1 MEVPT
6 MEVSKILNILYRYL
20 WLLVLTIVIASLTTF
35 FALNKQPASY
45 KATTQLLVGPTLDN
59 PSPDLNSLRIGGQL
73 IQTYAELVT
82 THSFLEAV
90 NDKLDQKIDLD
101 TLDNI
106 MSTRQNT
113 ETRVLTII
121 VYHPDPKQAAA
132 IANAAA
138 NTLLELSPSKDNTT
152 ALLRNQ
158 MSDQSHQLEQI
169 VTKAEASIEQLEVEL
184 TNLKNTKVL
193 SPEGVKAN
201 LDQQTL
207 VVRQLADERSRLSDA
222 LRTLATIYQVLLDTN
237 TNQLQVI
244 QTAEAVIPVDQNLSL
259 RVATSGITGLVLA
272 LIIVFAAEYLD
283 DRVRFPKDLT
293 RVTGVPVL
301 SSIDKHTRLE
311 GSELQRLV
319 TFTQPNSQAA
329 NNYREVVAKL
339 LFSIGESTPY
349 TLLLSS
355 VGAQS
360 GNDTAAA
367 AGNLAVAFAKAG
379 KRVVLID
386 AQFHNPLLTKTFK
399 VANREGLSDAVI
411 NNSVKPNLTLIEEV
425 PNMRFLPAGIASEKG
440 SDAMLNS
447 TKIAKVV
454 ESVQKEAD
462 IVLVAGSPVSWFAES
477 LTLASQVNAVV
488 LVARYGEV
496 HSKVFTKVIENLHLM
511 NIQLAGVI
519 FDYNPSPFAFDEE
532 NQNISA
538 WTRFASRAAFL
549 KKTTSKIGNADIA
562 KQTTKG

>member
-1 MEVPT
+1 

-20 WLLVLTIVIASLTTF
+20 WLLALTIVIASLTTF
-35 FALNKQPASY
+35 FVLNKQPVSY
-45 KATTQLLVGPTLDN
+45 KATTLLLVGPTLDN
-59 PSPDLNSLRIGGQL
+59 PSPDLNSLKIGGQL

-82 THSFLEAV
+82 TRSFLQAV
-90 NDKLDQKIDLD
+90 NDKLDQKMDLD

-106 MSTRQNT
+106 LSTRQNT

-121 VYHPDPKQAAA
+121 VYHPDPKQAVA
-132 IANAAA
+132 IANATAQ
-138 NTLLELSPSKDNTT
+138 TFVELSPSKDNTT

-158 MSDQSHQLEQI
+158 MSDQSHQLEGI
-169 VTKAEASIEQLEVEL
+169 VTKAESSIEQLEIEL
-184 TNLKNTKVL
+184 TNLKNMKVL

-237 TNQLQVI
+237 TNQLEVI
-244 QTAEAVIPVDQNLSL
+244 QTADAVIPVNQNLSL

-293 RVTGVPVL
+293 RTSGVSVL
-301 SSIDKHTRLE
+301 SAIDKHSRLD
-311 GSELQRLV
+311 GSELERLV
-319 TFTQPNSQAA
+319 TFAQPKSQAA
-329 NNYREVVAKL
+329 NDYREVVAKL
-339 LFSIGESTPY
+339 LFAIGESTPY

-355 VGAQS
+355 VGSQS
-360 GNDTAAA
+360 GSDTAAA

-379 KRVVLID
+379 KRIVLID
-386 AQFHNPLLTKTFK
+386 AQFHNPLLTEMFK
-399 VANREGLSDAVI
+399 ADNREGLSDAVI
-411 NNSVKPNLTLIEEV
+411 TNSAKPNLISIEEV
-425 PNMRFLPAGIASEKG
+425 PNIRFLPVGIASEKG

-454 ESVQKEAD
+454 EAVEKEAD

-477 LTLASQVNAVV
+477 LTMASQVNAVV

-496 HSKVFTKVIENLHLM
+496 HSKVFTRVVENLRLM

-519 FDYNPSPFAFDEE
+519 FDYNPSPFALDEK
-532 NQNISA
+532 NQNNSA
-538 WTRFASRAAFL
+538 LERFASRAAFL
-549 KKTTSKIGNADIA
+549 KKITGKIGNADIA